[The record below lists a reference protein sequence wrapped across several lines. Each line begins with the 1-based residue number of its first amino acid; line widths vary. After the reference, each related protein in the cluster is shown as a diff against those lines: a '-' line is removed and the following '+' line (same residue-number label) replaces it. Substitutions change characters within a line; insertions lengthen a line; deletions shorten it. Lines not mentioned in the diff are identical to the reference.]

1 MSTEKWVKNY
11 NESMRE
17 FYRKYYG
24 NLVESDQIKNHATIS
39 SKSTLLKDWL
49 LPGKRIKFLNDFLV
63 KNVTKGYF
71 DGTQWQ
77 EISQILAELKKQ
89 RKVSKIG
96 FNSLKVAARVLG
108 INYDKAKKYMKEIP
122 NSIQKRWSLGRI
134 IPKLTPQNKLDRLK
148 FCEAFENGTL
158 QAEQMII
165 SGKGF
170 SLDVL
175 QCLLIILFHYDP
187 SKN

>member
-24 NLVESDQIKNHATIS
+24 NLVENDQILNHATIP
-39 SKSTLLKDWL
+39 SKSRLSKEWL
-49 LPGKRIKFLNDFLV
+49 RPGKRTIFLNDFLV

-71 DGTQWQ
+71 NGTQWH
-77 EISQILAELKKQ
+77 EISKILAELKKQ
-89 RKVSKIG
+89 RNLSKIG

-108 INYDKAKKYMKEIP
+108 VNYNKAKKYMKDIP
-122 NSIQKRWSLGRI
+122 NKMQKRWSLGRI
-134 IPKLTPQNKLDRLK
+134 IPKLTPQNKRERLK

-158 QAEQMII
+158 KAEQMII
-165 SGKGF
+165 SGRGF
-170 SLDVL
+170 FIIVL
-175 QCLLIILFHYDP
+175 
-187 SKN
+187 